1 MESHSSLSASV
12 SSLVKE
18 GSNNSTYL
26 AGLLGKQPVRAHMVF
41 LLSTHHLELPAQV
54 DPQRFDKYVQEA
66 AQQEG

>member
-1 MESHSSLSASV
+1 MQLMSPGPSFLIQTG
-12 SSLVKE
+12 K
-18 GSNNSTYL
+18 SNNSTYL

-54 DPQRFDKYVQEA
+54 DPQRFDKYVQET